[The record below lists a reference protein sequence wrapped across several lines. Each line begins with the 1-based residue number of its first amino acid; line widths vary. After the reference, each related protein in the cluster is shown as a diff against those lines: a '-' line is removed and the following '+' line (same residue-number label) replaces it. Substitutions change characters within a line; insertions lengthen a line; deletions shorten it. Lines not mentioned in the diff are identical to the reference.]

1 MDASQPAYDT
11 PGYRSTSLRAP
22 LQAPVAFAG
31 GITEARG
38 PRFSAIHFPPLADL
52 TRVEGGEGPQGEAP
66 KGEAPKGEAPKGE
79 APKGEAPKGEAPKGE
94 AQGQRII
101 VAGRVS
107 DADGRAVAN
116 TMIELWQ
123 ANAAGRY
130 RHPSDRHDAPLD
142 PHFRGAGR
150 VFTDARGEYR
160 FLTVRPGSYPWRN
173 HENAWRPSHIH
184 FSLFG
189 AGFAQRLI
197 TQMYF
202 AGDPLLAFDPIF
214 HSVPDR
220 AARERLVARFEIG
233 LTEPEWAHGYRFD
246 IVLGGRGATPLEG

>member
-1 MDASQPAYDT
+1 MDGSQPAYDT
-11 PGYRSTSLRAP
+11 PGYRSTGLRAP
-22 LQAPVAFAG
+22 LHAPVDFALG
-31 GITEARG
+31 LTEARG
-38 PRFSAIHFPPLADL
+38 PRFSPAHFPPLADL
-52 TRVEGGEGPQGEAP
+52 THVEGGEAPRGEAP
-66 KGEAPKGEAPKGE
+66 RGEAL
-79 APKGEAPKGEAPKGE
+79 
-94 AQGQRII
+94 GQRII

-107 DADGRAVAN
+107 DEDGRAVAGA
-116 TMIELWQ
+116 MIELWQ

-130 RHPSDRHDAPLD
+130 HHPTDQHDAPLD

-150 VFTDARGEYR
+150 VFTDPRGEYR

-189 AGFAQRLI
+189 PGFAQRLI

-202 AGDPLLAFDPIF
+202 EGDPLLSYDPIF
-214 HSVPDR
+214 NSVPDR

-233 LTEPEWAHGYRFD
+233 LTEPEWALGYRFD
-246 IVLGGRGATPLEG
+246 IVLRGRRETPQEG

>member
-1 MDASQPAYDT
+1 MEESEGAEMRLRPPAPGSQPRYDT
-11 PGYRSTSLRAP
+11 PAYRTTALRAP
-22 LQAPVAFAG
+22 LHAPVPFAD

-38 PRFSAIHFPPLADL
+38 PRFSSALFPAIADL
-52 TRVEGGEGPQGEAP
+52 TRAEG
-66 KGEAPKGEAPKGE
+66 
-79 APKGEAPKGEAPKGE
+79 GE

-107 DADGRAVAN
+107 EENGRAVPGA
-116 TMIELWQ
+116 MIEIWQ

-130 RHPSDRHDAPLD
+130 HHPTDRHDAPLD

-150 VFTDARGEYR
+150 VFSDARGEYR
-160 FLTVRPGSYPWRN
+160 FVTVRPGSYPWRN

-189 AGFAQRLI
+189 PGFAQRLI

-202 AGDPLLAFDPIF
+202 EGDPLLPFDPIF

-233 LTEPEWAHGYRFD
+233 LTEPERAHGYRFD
-246 IVLGGRGATPLEG
+246 IVLRGRGATPMGI